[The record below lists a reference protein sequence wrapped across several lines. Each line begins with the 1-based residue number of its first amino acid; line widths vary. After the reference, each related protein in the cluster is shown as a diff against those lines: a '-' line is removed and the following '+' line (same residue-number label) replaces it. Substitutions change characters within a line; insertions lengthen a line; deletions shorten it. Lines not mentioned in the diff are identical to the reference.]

1 MNKLYEKSQEKKEYK
16 KCFEEW
22 VLILFSRHKES
33 FSMDR
38 DIVEFLL
45 YEIYEEINKTPINL
59 INDDFYRELYGK
71 ILNLEI
77 PYKVN
82 AYQDRYLNLLKI
94 LDIKLNKE
102 RSKMFLY

>member
-33 FSMDR
+33 SIMDR

-77 PYKVN
+77 PYKAS
-82 AYQDRYLNLLKI
+82 AYQDRYLNFLKI